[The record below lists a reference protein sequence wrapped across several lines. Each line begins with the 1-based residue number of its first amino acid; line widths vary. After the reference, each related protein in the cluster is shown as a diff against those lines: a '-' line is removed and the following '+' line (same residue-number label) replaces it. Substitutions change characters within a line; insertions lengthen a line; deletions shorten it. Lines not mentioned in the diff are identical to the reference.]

1 MPHSHG
7 VQRKWLAAAVGVSL
21 GAIAATAFVG
31 QLLGLCVA
39 VVGTA
44 GLALLKGRTSPN
56 AGPSIEVGQL
66 TERQRRT
73 LPTWYAERE
82 VFPVPNWAWVGVA
95 PLVFTPYLLGQV
107 HVLSEDHAGTWLVIG
122 FVASGLLLY
131 ASGTYERAKAP

>member
-1 MPHSHG
+1 ME
-7 VQRKWLAAAVGVSL
+7 RKLLAAAAGVTL
-21 GAIAATAFVG
+21 GAIAATAFAG

-44 GLALLKGRTSPN
+44 GLAILKRRTSPN
-56 AGPSIEVGQL
+56 AGASIEVNRL

-73 LPTWYAERE
+73 LPTRYGERE
-82 VFPVPNWAWVGVA
+82 VFPVPNRAWVGVA
-95 PLVFTPYLLGQV
+95 LLLFTPYLLGQV

-131 ASGTYERAKAP
+131 ASGTYERAKARRETP